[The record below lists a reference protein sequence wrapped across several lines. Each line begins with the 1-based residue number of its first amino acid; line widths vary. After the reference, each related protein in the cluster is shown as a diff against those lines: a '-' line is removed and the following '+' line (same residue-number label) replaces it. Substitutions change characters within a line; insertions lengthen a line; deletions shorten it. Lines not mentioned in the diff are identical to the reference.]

1 MWQWTRIPSTCQ
13 TGEIVWFLGIEESRS
28 NRKKHRPES
37 QEGPVEPRVGGLLGL
52 QRKWKRH
59 VGVRLGSACLSS
71 WGQMRPVC
79 FPLWLLP
86 AFLSLSLS
94 VSPPPQDWFS
104 GWTRAVP
111 HWLSLAPW
119 VNSSILPS
127 SYRVLQRTEN
137 RLSLAAV
144 RAARSPHTSCS
155 QLAWWEMTP
164 CDEYKWAGKWTKS
177 LAVQSSFFLGS
188 ES

>member
-59 VGVRLGSACLSS
+59 VGVRLGSARLSS

-94 VSPPPQDWFS
+94 PHPPKTGFPGEPELCHIDCLWPLELTAAFFRLVTGSCREQRTGSPWLLWGQH
-104 GWTRAVP
+104 VP
-111 HWLSLAPW
+111 HIHPALS
-119 VNSSILPS
+119 S
-127 SYRVLQRTEN
+127 
-137 RLSLAAV
+137 
-144 RAARSPHTSCS
+144 HG
-155 QLAWWEMTP
+155 
-164 CDEYKWAGKWTKS
+164 GKW
-177 LAVQSSFFLGS
+177 LHAMNIS
-188 ES
+188 ERANELNP